1 MRKETCDSRLEVIS
15 NREGHTI
22 VRKVQGESR
31 VGVGKDG
38 TDDYLLTYKVVVDG
52 R

>member
-1 MRKETCDSRLEVIS
+1 MGQGGMVSRKKVIS

-22 VRKVQGESR
+22 GRKVQGESR
-31 VGVGKDG
+31 VGVGKDE
-38 TDDYLLTYKVVVDG
+38 TDDYQLTYKVVMDG

>member
-1 MRKETCDSRLEVIS
+1 MGKETCDNRIEVIA

-22 VRKVQGESR
+22 GRKVQGESR

-38 TDDYLLTYKVVVDG
+38 TDDYQLTYKVVMDG